1 MSVMLQKAI
10 EVATEALKG
19 KEDGNGR
26 PYVEH
31 ALRVMEKM
39 STEEEKIVAVLH
51 DVLEDSEWSAR
62 DLSALGFSK
71 TVVDGVEQ
79 LTKRRDMTYYEYIE
93 DISCSELASK
103 VKIAEVLDNQDV
115 VRVNKTSFKTYSLEE
130 RAAKTI
136 KLLNHEQVNIRR

>member
-51 DVLEDSEWSAR
+51 DV
-62 DLSALGFSK
+62 
-71 TVVDGVEQ
+71 
-79 LTKRRDMTYYEYIE
+79 
-93 DISCSELASK
+93 
-103 VKIAEVLDNQDV
+103 
-115 VRVNKTSFKTYSLEE
+115 
-130 RAAKTI
+130 
-136 KLLNHEQVNIRR
+136 

>member
-51 DVLEDSEWSAR
+51 DVLEDSEW
-62 DLSALGFSK
+62 
-71 TVVDGVEQ
+71 
-79 LTKRRDMTYYEYIE
+79 
-93 DISCSELASK
+93 
-103 VKIAEVLDNQDV
+103 
-115 VRVNKTSFKTYSLEE
+115 
-130 RAAKTI
+130 
-136 KLLNHEQVNIRR
+136 

>member
-1 MSVMLQKAI
+1 M
-10 EVATEALKG
+10 
-19 KEDGNGR
+19 
-26 PYVEH
+26 
-31 ALRVMEKM
+31 
-39 STEEEKIVAVLH
+39 
-51 DVLEDSEWSAR
+51 
-62 DLSALGFSK
+62 GFSK

-115 VRVNKTSFKTYSLEE
+115 VRVNKMSFKTYSLEE